1 MLGTGF
7 LAGLTA
13 KLAGLGSVAKIAI
26 ASVTAALTMTV
37 AGGAAGVL
45 PVPFDGGHAG
55 PTVAVTT
62 TEPAGTA
69 NVTSPTTSAKTDG
82 SGVHAGADASAATPP
97 TATSGSSGSADVP
110 GVSLPPVPIP
120 PVSVPGA
127 RLPDLSGLAQVP
139 TQVLA
144 CLSPIVDL
152 VKGLPGT
159 PMDQLASLG
168 AQLAAVGPQILSC
181 VTGIVAN
188 LPLPSG
194 VSACASSIL
203 SFVRNIV
210 AQLPTGTPG
219 VGGFDVAACIP
230 TGLPVPTG
238 LAGMPF
244 MGGGFPF
251 GH

>member
-26 ASVTAALTMTV
+26 ATVTAALTMTV
-37 AGGAAGVL
+37 AGGAAGML
-45 PVPFDGGHAG
+45 PVPFDGGPAG
-55 PTVAVTT
+55 PTVTVTT
-62 TEPAGTA
+62 TEPAGG
-69 NVTSPTTSAKTDG
+69 TSPTTSDA
-82 SGVHAGADASAATPP
+82 SGAHNGGEVSAATPAAP
-97 TATSGSSGSADVP
+97 TPGSPGSAEVP
-110 GVSLPPVPIP
+110 GVSVPPVSIPPVP
-120 PVSVPGA
+120 VPAAG
-127 RLPDLSGLAQVP
+127 LPDLSGLAQVP

-159 PMDQLASLG
+159 PMDQLPNIGS
-168 AQLAAVGPQILSC
+168 QFAAVGPQIVSC

-188 LPLPSG
+188 LALPSG
-194 VSACASSIL
+194 MSACASSIL

-210 AQLPTGTPG
+210 SQLPTGTPS

-244 MGGGFPF
+244 MGGGFSF

>member
-1 MLGTGF
+1 METGF
-7 LAGLTA
+7 LAGLMA
-13 KLAGLGSVAKIAI
+13 KLAGLGSVAKVAI
-26 ASVTAALTMTV
+26 GTATAALTMTV

-55 PTVAVTT
+55 PTVTVTR

-69 NVTSPTTSAKTDG
+69 GATSSATTDG
-82 SGVHAGADASAATPP
+82 SGVHTGAEASVATPAAP
-97 TATSGSSGSADVP
+97 SSGSAGSAEVP
-110 GVSLPPVPIP
+110 GVSVPPVSIP

-127 RLPDLSGLAQVP
+127 GLPDLSQFAQVP

-144 CLSPIVDL
+144 CLNPIVDL

-159 PMDQLASLG
+159 PMGQLTGIG
-168 AQLAAVGPQILSC
+168 AQFAAVGPQIVSC
-181 VTGIVAN
+181 VGGIVAN

-194 VSACASSIL
+194 MSACASSIL
-203 SFVRNIV
+203 GFVRNIV
-210 AQLPTGTPG
+210 SQLPTSTPN